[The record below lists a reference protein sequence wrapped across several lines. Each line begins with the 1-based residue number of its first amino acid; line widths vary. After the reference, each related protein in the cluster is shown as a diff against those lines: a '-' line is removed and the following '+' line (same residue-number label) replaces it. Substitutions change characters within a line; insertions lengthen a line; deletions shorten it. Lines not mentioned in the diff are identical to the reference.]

1 MADIADDAI
10 HIVGAGPAGL
20 TAALTLARAGRRA
33 VVHEQRPEV
42 GARFHGDLQG
52 IENWTTPQDV
62 LEELETMGVDLHFAS
77 HPCYEGVFFDP
88 AGREY
93 VYRSPKP
100 LFYLVRRGREPGTL
114 DQQLKAQA
122 LSAGVELRF
131 CDPVTRLPQG
141 GIVAGGPRGPDAI
154 AVGYVFETDRA
165 DGVYGVLSEALAP
178 KGYAY
183 LLVSRGRGTVATCL
197 FEDFH
202 RERTYLERTLEFFR
216 AKAGLE
222 MRNPVRFG
230 GTGNVLLPSTACH
243 GGLLFV
249 GEAAGFQDA
258 LWVFGMRLAMISG
271 NLASRALLAGDPPL
285 YDALWRRR
293 LGPTLRTS
301 LVNRYCFSRMGDRGY
316 ARLMRSIGRSRD
328 ARCWLRHH
336 YASTLA
342 KRMFFPVAQRAVRS
356 RRAPP
361 GCALSGCDCTWC
373 RAHPPSHLSRPR
385 GTAVPAPAAAAP
397 LP

>member
-1 MADIADDAI
+1 MADIGDDAI

-52 IENWTTPQDV
+52 VENWTTPQDV

-77 HPCYEGVFFDP
+77 QPCYEGVFFDP

-93 VYRSPKP
+93 LYRSPRP

-131 CDPVTRLPQG
+131 RDPVTRLPRG

-165 DGVYGVLSEALAP
+165 DGVFGVLSDALAP
-178 KGYAY
+178 KGYSY
-183 LLVSRGRGTVATCL
+183 LLVSRGRGTVAACL

-202 RERTYLERTLEFFR
+202 SERTYLERTLDFFR

-243 GGLLFV
+243 GDILFV

-258 LWVFGMRLAMISG
+258 LWGFGMRLAMISG
-271 NLASRALLAGDPPL
+271 NLAAGALLAGDPSL
-285 YDALWRRR
+285 YDGMWRRR
-293 LGPTLRTS
+293 LGATLRTS

-328 ARCWLRHH
+328 ARQWLHHH
-336 YASTLA
+336 YAPTLA
-342 KRMFFPVAQRAVRS
+342 KRLFFPVAQRAVRS

-361 GCALSGCDCTWC
+361 GCAFSGCDCTWC
-373 RAHPPSHLSRPR
+373 RAHPPSHATRPGR
-385 GTAVPAPAAAAP
+385 PAVSAPAAAAP

>member
-1 MADIADDAI
+1 MPDIADDAI

-20 TAALTLARAGRRA
+20 TAAVTLARAGRRA

-42 GARFHGDLQG
+42 GGRFHGDLQG
-52 IENWTTPQDV
+52 IENWTTPRDV
-62 LEELETMGVDLHFAS
+62 LEELEAIGIDLHFAAR
-77 HPCYEGVFFDP
+77 PCHEGVFFDP
-88 AGREY
+88 SGREY
-93 VYRSPKP
+93 VYRSPNP

-122 LSAGVELRF
+122 LAAGVELRF
-131 CDPVTRLPQG
+131 RDPVTRLPHG

-165 DGVYGVLSEALAP
+165 DGVFGVLSDGLAP
-178 KGYAY
+178 KGYSY
-183 LLVSRGRGTVATCL
+183 LLVSGGRGTVAACL

-202 RERTYLERTLEFFR
+202 RERTYLERTLDFFR
-216 AKAGLE
+216 ARAGLA

-230 GTGNVLLPSTACH
+230 GTGNVLLPTTATH
-243 GGLLFV
+243 GDILFV

-258 LWVFGMRLAMISG
+258 LWGFGMRLAMISG
-271 NLASRALLAGDPPL
+271 NLAARAILAGDASL
-285 YDALWRRR
+285 YDGLWRRR
-293 LGPTLRTS
+293 LGATLQTS
-301 LVNRYCFSRMGDRGY
+301 LVNRYMFARMGDRGY

-328 ARCWLRHH
+328 ARRWLRHH
-336 YASTLA
+336 YAPTFP
-342 KRMFFPVAQRAVRS
+342 KRLVFPVAQRASRS

-361 GCALSGCDCTWC
+361 GCALSICDCTWC
-373 RAHPPSHLSRPR
+373 RAHPPARAAGVRRTSAPASAA
-385 GTAVPAPAAAAP
+385 AVP